1 MNIAFLSSLNPTDIH
16 NWSGTLYYMYQ
27 SLCILHNVTW
37 VGGFQFVEVLN
48 FHYKNCGD
56 DIYFEPERYSLLFG
70 KLLSDYF
77 AQTHYDVII
86 CRDYFFL
93 ADLVTNIPVI
103 YIGDTTFRLF
113 NEYLKLRN
121 KDFVQ
126 IADDLE
132 KRAIQKSTHLIYS
145 SEWAKNSAI
154 HDYHANPQKIS
165 VVEFGA
171 NISEPS
177 QLNEQRSSDVCNL
190 LFIGKEWERKGGDK
204 TLSIYQYLRKKK
216 FPCTLTIIG
225 SDPNIQNLDNIEI
238 YPYVD
243 KNTEEGRNLFDILL
257 KRSHF
262 LIAPTRFECFGIMFC
277 EASAY
282 GIPSIT
288 NNVCG
293 VGQVIQDKKNGI
305 LLSLDTPTDKWGEII
320 IDYFNDKQLYR
331 EFRKKSFI
339 EFKERLNWNVWLKKV
354 NDILYKVQNW
364 KSIKFPTYIM
374 NAVSSTFFAG
384 DFYDKL
390 KKKPEFNIK
399 SIDVCLSNLDMN
411 RSLWTYITE
420 SVNHAKRNDE
430 KYMIICCT
438 NSYFTD
444 RYSYSFLLQKI
455 KDAQK
460 LKAEVLVGGLSDFR
474 QAIPMGYQLYW
485 IAIFKNAP
493 FIIIYK
499 SLYEKI
505 LSYRFKSGDKIDDVL
520 SLLAKYKMVI
530 YPFICIQKSEN
541 KDNQI
546 ANEKLKRI
554 DCLSKSSKFNF
565 YK

>member
-1 MNIAFLSSLNPTDIH
+1 
-16 NWSGTLYYMYQ
+16 
-27 SLCILHNVTW
+27 
-37 VGGFQFVEVLN
+37 
-48 FHYKNCGD
+48 
-56 DIYFEPERYSLLFG
+56 
-70 KLLSDYF
+70 
-77 AQTHYDVII
+77 
-86 CRDYFFL
+86 
-93 ADLVTNIPVI
+93 
-103 YIGDTTFRLF
+103 
-113 NEYLKLRN
+113 
-121 KDFVQ
+121 
-126 IADDLE
+126 
-132 KRAIQKSTHLIYS
+132 
-145 SEWAKNSAI
+145 
-154 HDYHANPQKIS
+154 
-165 VVEFGA
+165 
-171 NISEPS
+171 
-177 QLNEQRSSDVCNL
+177 
-190 LFIGKEWERKGGDK
+190 
-204 TLSIYQYLRKKK
+204 
-216 FPCTLTIIG
+216 
-225 SDPNIQNLDNIEI
+225 
-238 YPYVD
+238 
-243 KNTEEGRNLFDILL
+243 
-257 KRSHF
+257 
-262 LIAPTRFECFGIMFC
+262 MFC

-554 DCLSKSSKFNF
+554 DCLYKSSKFNF